1 MIIYGIIDEEYKI
14 MCIIFVGGSTVVL
27 IDEIRFIIN
36 TILCC
41 YTFWW
46 FTLFYDVNFMMY
58 CDLCMEIK
66 S

>member
-1 MIIYGIIDEEYKI
+1 MLKPLTWLGIMIIYGIIDEEYKI

-41 YTFWW
+41 YTF
-46 FTLFYDVNFMMY
+46 
-58 CDLCMEIK
+58 
-66 S
+66 